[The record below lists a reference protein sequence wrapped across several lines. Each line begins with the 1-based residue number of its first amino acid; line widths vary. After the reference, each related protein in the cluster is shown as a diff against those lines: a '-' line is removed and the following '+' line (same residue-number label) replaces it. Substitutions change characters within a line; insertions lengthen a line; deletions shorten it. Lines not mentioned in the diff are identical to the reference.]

1 MKPLLSSFAL
11 LCLLLSPSV
20 KAQVLTLDQLFWLRS
35 RSEGDNSEWLTI
47 EHKWHFGKSATIAD
61 SLYYSTS
68 WFFQDAHKKRLAAL
82 VYESRGSSNVTTI
95 SYSTINSFAFNAIK
109 TRLAA
114 YKMKYIGQKN
124 VKGVVWSYYGD
135 DDFDITLSVSSNPK
149 VASVTWHTIVV
160 RPRWH

>member
-1 MKPLLSSFAL
+1 MKLL
-11 LCLLLSPSV
+11 LCSFTLLFLFFSPPV

-47 EHKWHFGKSATIAD
+47 EHKWHFGKSATLAD

-68 WFFQDAHKKRLAAL
+68 WFFQDAYKKRLAEL

-95 SYSTINSFAFNAIK
+95 SYSTLNTLAFNAIK
-109 TRLAA
+109 ARLAA
-114 YKMKYIGQKN
+114 YQMKYIGQKN
-124 VKGVVWSYYGD
+124 VKGVVRSYYRDG
-135 DDFDITLSVSSNPK
+135 DFDVILSVSSNPK
-149 VASVTWHTIVV
+149 VASVAWHTVVV